1 MSKKT
6 PTGQSNMHFVVFP
19 VPFTVYYK
27 PHLLKIQMPS
37 LTTSASSSE
46 PVQILLEEEREIEL
60 VLQ

>member
-1 MSKKT
+1 
-6 PTGQSNMHFVVFP
+6 MHFVVFP